1 MSQKFVLEVEC
12 GNAAFTD
19 YPHELPRIIRHAA
32 DRVEAGVKAGKC
44 WDWNGNA
51 VGLFRI
57 YTTEEDNK

>member
-12 GNAAFTD
+12 GNAAFED
-19 YPHELPRIIRHAA
+19 CAHELARIMNYTTQLI
-32 DRVEAGVKAGKC
+32 KAGLRNGEC
-44 WDWNGNA
+44 RDWNGNV